1 MKGVIIIRVI
11 TENLAEEL
19 VLLPAP
25 VKAPSVD
32 NEQQRAYNTFCNSLA
47 CQDEEVFIMT
57 SPIEVNVTLY
67 ERNGV
72 WTARGDYVNPVTGKR
87 CRPSK
92 SLNLKVADNTKRKAQ
107 RILPEIKAQW
117 EQELN
122 ANIVSDNPTFGQSV
136 RLWLEAKSKSLK
148 GNTKQNY
155 TYSADRYIIPMLGN
169 IKIRDIKYAD
179 FQRYCDTLA
188 ETLKSDTIKKHFAV
202 INGTMKD
209 AMRKGIIDSNPAS
222 LVQMPREKEKFHGKA
237 LTGEQAKA
245 FIKAAEDA
253 GEPAY
258 TVIILAMVYG
268 LRRSEICGLRWQ
280 DIDLESKTLHVCNT
294 RVRTRDYCIEEER
307 TKTARSDRVIALM
320 EFTIPHFKSLKDQ
333 QAAAGLKTDKVCCH
347 ADGRDVSPEYVSRIV
362 PKLSKSCGLPRV
374 GAHDM
379 RRTAAS
385 LLIAKGATAQQA
397 QEFLGH
403 EDITTTMNIYTRCF
417 NETKRHTSEIMNSI
431 YAD

>member
-1 MKGVIIIRVI
+1 
-11 TENLAEEL
+11 
-19 VLLPAP
+19 
-25 VKAPSVD
+25 
-32 NEQQRAYNTFCNSLA
+32 
-47 CQDEEVFIMT
+47 
-57 SPIEVNVTLY
+57 
-67 ERNGV
+67 
-72 WTARGDYVNPVTGKR
+72 
-87 CRPSK
+87 
-92 SLNLKVADNTKRKAQ
+92 
-107 RILPEIKAQW
+107 
-117 EQELN
+117 
-122 ANIVSDNPTFGQSV
+122 
-136 RLWLEAKSKSLK
+136 
-148 GNTKQNY
+148 
-155 TYSADRYIIPMLGN
+155 
-169 IKIRDIKYAD
+169 
-179 FQRYCDTLA
+179 
-188 ETLKSDTIKKHFAV
+188 
-202 INGTMKD
+202 
-209 AMRKGIIDSNPAS
+209 
-222 LVQMPREKEKFHGKA
+222 MPREKEKFHGKA

-245 FIKAAEDA
+245 FIKAAEGA

-258 TVIILAMVYG
+258 TVIILAMIYG